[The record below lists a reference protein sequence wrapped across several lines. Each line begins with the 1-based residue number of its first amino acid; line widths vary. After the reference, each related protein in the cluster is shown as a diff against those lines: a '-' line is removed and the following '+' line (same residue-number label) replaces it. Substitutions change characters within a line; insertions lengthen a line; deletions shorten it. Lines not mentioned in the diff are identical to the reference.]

1 MKQIITTFII
11 AIFIFSSCNNKQTE
25 TQGTLDLAGKKELL
39 KTKKNEAKALK
50 KEISDLES
58 EIEKIDPNMH
68 KKTTVTSLVVSKM
81 DFKRFTEIQGIV
93 ESSEIVKVSA
103 EIPGRLLN
111 IYVDNGDRVRK
122 GQLIAK
128 VDVED
133 IQKSLDEVETS
144 YQHAKDLFERQDRLW
159 KKNIGS
165 EMQFL
170 SAKNN
175 KERLEKG
182 IASIKH
188 QLKKANIYAPASG
201 VVDNKNIE
209 AGEMVSPGFP
219 LFKILNT
226 SKMKVTA
233 DVPETYLST
242 VKYGDIIS
250 IKIPA
255 LNIDTQGKIS
265 RIGNTINPAN
275 RTFSIEIRLNNHK
288 NVLKPNLLALVLLND
303 YSEEDVVVIPSELIQ
318 HEISGKPFVM
328 LAKKNK
334 DHLIAKKNYIKT
346 GEEYNG
352 QTVVVEGIVAN
363 DNLINKGARSLSDE
377 ELIEFEIEK

>member
-1 MKQIITTFII
+1 MKQVITTFII
-11 AIFIFSSCNNKQTE
+11 TILILSSCNNSNVE
-25 TQGTLDLAGKKELL
+25 TQESLDLAGKKELL
-39 KTKKNEAKALK
+39 KSKKSEFNALK
-50 KEISDLES
+50 KEIAVLES
-58 EIEKIDPNMH
+58 QIDSIDPINH
-68 KKTTVTSLVVSKM
+68 RKTTVTSLVVSKI

-93 ESSEIVKVSA
+93 ESNEIVKVSA

-111 IYVDNGDRVRK
+111 IYVENGDRVRK

-133 IQKSLDEVETS
+133 IQKSLEEVETS
-144 YQHAKDLFERQDRLW
+144 YDLAKDLFERQERLW

-165 EMQFL
+165 EMQYL

-182 IASIKH
+182 IASINH
-188 QLKKANIYAPASG
+188 QLKKANIYAPSSG

-219 LFKILNT
+219 LFLIMNT

-242 VKYGDIIS
+242 VKYGDMIS

-255 LNIDTQGKIS
+255 LNIDTEGKIS
-265 RIGNTINPAN
+265 RIGNKINTAN
-275 RTFSIEIRLNNHK
+275 RTFSIEIKLNNHK

-303 YSEEDVVVIPSELIQ
+303 YSEDDAIVIPSELIQ

-328 LAKKNK
+328 LAKKDKENF
-334 DHLIAKKNYIKT
+334 ISKKTYIKT

-352 QTVVVEGIVAN
+352 QSVIIEGLMVE
-363 DNLINKGARSLSDE
+363 DLLINKGARSLSDNE
-377 ELIEFEIEK
+377 FIEFEIEK